1 MRMLAE
7 DQRFQVSFDRKV
19 VELKVRGAEPTLNEH
34 LAKLVAFDVDER
46 TRESWKREVLRKH
59 LSYFANLRV
68 KPNKRLVPRRDWWAW
83 LYDDPFE
90 GNEEGYTD
98 HLIAL
103 HEDEYPRNDRS
114 AAEVAARIR
123 DLHAALADHLARGEP
138 GADLIEAL

>member
-1 MRMLAE
+1 MLAE
-7 DQRFQVSFDRKV
+7 DHGFLVSFDRKV

-34 LAKLVAFDVDER
+34 LAKLVAFDVDEP
-46 TRESWKREVLRKH
+46 TRQSWKREVLRKH
-59 LSYFANLRV
+59 LTYFAGLRV
-68 KPNKRLVPRRDWWAW
+68 KPDKRLAPRRDWWAW

-98 HLIAL
+98 HLIAQ

-114 AAEVAARIR
+114 ATEVAARIR
-123 DLHAALADHLARGEP
+123 DLHATLADRLARGDP